1 MNENKL
7 THIAGTFL
15 IQAEGA
21 FLNGAGLDTGEDRN
35 AVIPKTYWDIDSQGR
50 RVRVPYVSAQAW
62 RRWLRL
68 TFQEENP
75 NEPAAEIVEKGL
87 SAKGTTNKIGTEMN
101 PIVYAEDDVFGYMRA
116 EQGQGKSKEV
126 DAVADPDNVEDEAE
140 EQPDKIKKKTEKTK
154 AVMRPSPFV
163 SSILKSIR
171 KDASVL
177 GDDEGFVHLKQGS
190 PLPYKT
196 KFYNT
201 QLQGIFGL
209 NYARLGVF
217 RNDGD
222 RIELDQNFAKQY
234 SADGT
239 IRQQN
244 GKEGVFEVVENKRRE
259 RATMI
264 LKALAVLRG
273 GAKQAQFGTDVAPKA
288 IVVAGL
294 NCGNLIFNDIFAEKE
309 GKPIIK
315 IECLKQILADYKDR
329 LVTPVYVGFRKGYL
343 HPQNETELESLK
355 NGVAVELT
363 SPIEAVNRLTEQLNT
378 IG

>member
-35 AVIPKTYWDIDSQGR
+35 AVIPKTYWDIDEKGLR
-50 RVRVPYVSAQAW
+50 IRVPYVSAQAW

-68 TFQEENP
+68 SFQEENP
-75 NEPAAEIVEKGL
+75 NEPAAELKELGK

-126 DAVADPDNVEDEAE
+126 DAAADPDN
-140 EQPDKIKKKTEKTK
+140 PDADADTSDDSKKKTEKTK

-171 KDASVL
+171 KDAAVL
-177 GDDEGFVHLKQGS
+177 SDDEGFVHLKEGS

-222 RIELDQNFAKQY
+222 RIELDQNLAQKY
-234 SADGT
+234 LANGT

-244 GKEGVFEVVENKRRE
+244 GKEGIFEVADNKRRE

-264 LKALAVLRG
+264 LKALAILRG
-273 GAKQAQFGTDVAPKA
+273 SAKQAQFGTDVSPKV

-294 NCGNLIFNDIFAEKE
+294 NCGNLIINDIFTEKE
-309 GKPIIK
+309 GKPVIK
-315 IECLKQILADYKDR
+315 IDCLKQILADFKDR
-329 LVTPVYVGFRKGYL
+329 LATPVYIGFRKGFL
-343 HPQNETELESLK
+343 HPQNEAELENLR
-355 NGVAVELT
+355 NGVPVELS
-363 SPIEAVNRLTEQLNT
+363 SPIEAINKLTEQLNNV
-378 IG
+378 G

>member
-35 AVIPKTYWDIDSQGR
+35 AVIPKTYWDIDEKGLR
-50 RVRVPYVSAQAW
+50 IRVPYVSAQAW

-68 TFQEENP
+68 SFQEENP
-75 NEPAAEIVEKGL
+75 NEPAAELKELGK

-126 DAVADPDNVEDEAE
+126 DAAADPDNPDADAE
-140 EQPDKIKKKTEKTK
+140 TSDDSKKKTEKTK

-171 KDASVL
+171 KDAAVL
-177 GDDEGFVHLKQGS
+177 SDDEGFVHLKEGS

-222 RIELDQNFAKQY
+222 RIELDQNLAQKY
-234 SADGT
+234 LANGT

-244 GKEGVFEVVENKRRE
+244 GKEGIFEVADNKRRE

-264 LKALAVLRG
+264 LKALAILRG
-273 GAKQAQFGTDVAPKA
+273 SAKQAQFGTDVSPKV

-294 NCGNLIFNDIFAEKE
+294 NCGNLIFNDIFTEKE
-309 GKPIIK
+309 GKPVIK
-315 IECLKQILADYKDR
+315 IDCLKQILADFKDR
-329 LVTPVYVGFRKGYL
+329 LATPVYIGFRKGFL
-343 HPQNETELESLK
+343 HPQNEAELENLR
-355 NGVAVELT
+355 NGVPVELS
-363 SPIEAVNRLTEQLNT
+363 SPIEAINKLTEQLNNV
-378 IG
+378 G